1 MQSQVTQPKP
11 SIEPGHVYHP
21 ADGESDAEED
31 MSRPRSLESSVAG
44 DTDYAPSH
52 APSWSSMT
60 EQSNSPCTSGR
71 SSGAS
76 SYDDSVYN
84 EIDFAS
90 AVALAAQN
98 AGFQVTGSIV
108 STAPADTNCAKQGN
122 KNNFPAWLIS
132 QQNEKVSSVQRPLNR
147 TIGHQL
153 RNTGDYPQTQLPLS
167 LSLPMQ
173 RNLGEHEKTPKVDA
187 KTSTQNKAASMKQPS
202 FHIYH
207 EPPSLLPPSRG
218 DHRWRAVE
226 KEDLLHTKSVPME
239 HIDKDSAYVQQE
251 LMHMYHGS
259 T

>member
-1 MQSQVTQPKP
+1 MQSQLTQPKP

-21 ADGESDAEED
+21 ADGESDVEED

-60 EQSNSPCTSGR
+60 EQSNSSCTSGR

-108 STAPADTNCAKQGN
+108 STAPVDTNSAKQGN
-122 KNNFPAWLIS
+122 KNNIPAWLIS
-132 QQNEKVSSVQRPLNR
+132 QQDGKVSSVQRPVSR

-173 RNLGEHEKTPKVDA
+173 RNQGEHEKTPK
-187 KTSTQNKAASMKQPS
+187 AASMKQPN

-218 DHRWRAVE
+218 DPRWRAGE
-226 KEDLLHTKSVPME
+226 QEDLLHTESVPVA
-239 HIDKDSAYVQQE
+239 HIDKGSAFVQKE